1 MKYVLK
7 FWYWHQEIVIDDIK
21 PEELI
26 WSAFFPEDTSEEHEA
41 FIRDIRIKGYDGNT
55 TYPIQVVFSNDISRL
70 LVYHLIEN
78 DEDGRLDRRFG
89 DNGVSE
95 LDEDFWILDY
105 VEDGK

>member
-26 WSAFFPEDTSEEHEA
+26 WSAFFPDDFSEKHQE
-41 FIRDIRIKGYDGNT
+41 FIREIRIKGYNGDS
-55 TYPIQVVFSNDISRL
+55 YPIQVSFSNDLTQL

-78 DEDGRLDRRFG
+78 DEEGKIDRRFA
-89 DNGVSE
+89 DNGVAKLGS
-95 LDEDFWILDY
+95 DFWILDY
-105 VEDGK
+105 IEEDGK